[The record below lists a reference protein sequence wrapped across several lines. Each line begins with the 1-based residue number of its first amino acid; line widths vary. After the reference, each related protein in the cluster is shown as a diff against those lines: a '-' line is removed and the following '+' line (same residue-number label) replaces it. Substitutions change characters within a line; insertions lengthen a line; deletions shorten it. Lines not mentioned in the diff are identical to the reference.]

1 MHFVYILYSASADK
15 YYIGSSSDPTAR
27 LRKHLSN
34 HQGYTGRIKDWIIA
48 YQEEFKDKRSALIRE
63 KELKGWKSKIKL
75 KALAGKT
82 GEG

>member
-15 YYIGSSSDPTAR
+15 YYIGSSADPTAR
-27 LRKHLSN
+27 LWKHLSN
-34 HQGYTGRIKDWIIA
+34 HKGYTGGIKDWIIA
-48 YQEEFKDKRSALIRE
+48 YQDEFEDKRSALIRE

-82 GEG
+82 